1 MYIILVYSN
10 KDMSNY
16 IKIYVYYKMIFK
28 DDVSTNTPILLVHVF
43 TMVEIYLSQLYN
55 IIRSLKVGDVA
66 KEFYN
71 NL

>member
-10 KDMSNY
+10 KDISNY
-16 IKIYVYYKMIFK
+16 IKIYAYYKMIFK

-43 TMVEIYLSQLYN
+43 TIVETYLSQLYN
-55 IIRSLKVGDVA
+55 IIRSLKVGNVA